1 MAFHITISLTDISDK
16 DFTKTMKMAIALACI
31 RNKPEDKTAGEYTEQ
46 LCQNYLKKQLACQE
60 NLKSAENEIL
70 RLRQQLVVQSTH
82 GPNISEPSFNLG

>member
-46 LCQNYLKKQLACQE
+46 LCQNYLKKQLVCQE
-60 NLKSAENEIL
+60 NLIM
-70 RLRQQLVVQSTH
+70 VVYFKPCRYASLIKLNSPLIVKT
-82 GPNISEPSFNLG
+82 

>member
-46 LCQNYLKKQLACQE
+46 LCQNYLKKQLAAIGVKFC
-60 NLKSAENEIL
+60 SALFLIL
-70 RLRQQLVVQSTH
+70 NSLFVIIFLL
-82 GPNISEPSFNLG
+82 F